1 MLIFDTNQKFI
12 MKLNLSKLL
21 FLSLIPVISLSCKND
36 DTTIREKV
44 NASTLEVFKHNEMEV
59 PSYNFDN
66 FEKFLNIKDDEVY
79 VVNFWA
85 TWCQP
90 CVEELPYFESI
101 NTTYRHKGVN
111 VLLVTL
117 DSPKQVESRLFPFME
132 EHDIR
137 SEVIMLN
144 DPNANMWIPKV
155 DPHWSGAIPI
165 TIIYNKKQ
173 RRFYERTFTLQE
185 LKTEVEKFL

>member
-1 MLIFDTNQKFI
+1 
-12 MKLNLSKLL
+12 MKLNLSHSL
-21 FLSLIPVISLSCKND
+21 FLSLITALNFSCKTDNA
-36 DTTIREKV
+36 TIREKT
-44 NASTLEVFKHNEMEV
+44 NATTLEVYQHNQIEV
-59 PSYNFDN
+59 PSYNFEN
-66 FEKFLNIKDDEVY
+66 FEKFLNIKDEEVY

-117 DSPKQVESRLFPFME
+117 DSPNQVESRLFPFME
-132 EHDIR
+132 QHDIR
-137 SEVIMLN
+137 SEVILLH
-144 DPNANMWIPKV
+144 DPNFNSWIPKV
-155 DPHWSGAIPI
+155 DPHWSGAIPS
-165 TIIYNKKQ
+165 TLIYNKNQ
-173 RRFYERTFTLQE
+173 RRFYEKTFTLQE